1 MEIKFNVVKLDG
13 EKVTDMS
20 AYADAISDIL
30 FEITEEDETIT
41 IFDSGFSLYRI
52 PKLNE
57 ILVIEQKLVS
67 LGLVIDALSA

>member
-1 MEIKFNVVKLDG
+1 MEIKFNVVKLNG

-20 AYADAISDIL
+20 VYADAISDIL
-30 FEITEEDETIT
+30 FEITEEDETIA